1 MTAGR
6 SERTEDR
13 MPQAARL
20 GDTTSHT
27 YTPVVPG
34 VPTGTVGPPGGQA
47 LPALPVD
54 PGPLLGITSVRIGGQ
69 PAAVV
74 GTVHTCSLH
83 MPMTLTLTNLALP
96 AVPPPPPTAG
106 RVLIGGFPAAR
117 KGDRLSCQA
126 SVSSGAPTVFVGGR

>member
-1 MTAGR
+1 
-6 SERTEDR
+6 

-34 VPTGTVGPPGGQA
+34 VPTGTVGPPGGAA
-47 LPALPVD
+47 LPALPVN
-54 PGPLLGITSVRIGGQ
+54 PGPLLGVPSVRIGGR

-83 MPMTLTLTNLALP
+83 MPMTLTLTNNLALP
-96 AVPPPPPTAG
+96 ALAAPVTG

-117 KGDRLSCQA
+117 KGDRLTCQA